1 MFLSYKKE
9 LISLLFNE
17 YSITKKKNSH
27 QSIFEVYSSNDIN
40 NVAENST

>member
-17 YSITKKKNSH
+17 YSITKKKIPTNP
-27 QSIFEVYSSNDIN
+27 SSKYIRQ
-40 NVAENST
+40 TI